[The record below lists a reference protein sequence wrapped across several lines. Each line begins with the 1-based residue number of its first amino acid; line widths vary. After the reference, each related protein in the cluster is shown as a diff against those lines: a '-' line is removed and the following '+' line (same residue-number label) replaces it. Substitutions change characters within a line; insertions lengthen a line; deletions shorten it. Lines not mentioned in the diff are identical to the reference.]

1 MPSFTHYLAA
11 TLASITSA
19 SATGVLLP
27 LYTWPSE
34 GAWDPVYD
42 ALAAYPEVDF
52 YVIVNPNS
60 GPGDSSPP
68 ASEYITG
75 VTTLNSYANAH
86 TIGYVR
92 TNWADRDMD
101 DVKQD
106 IDVYSQWASYSGSGS
121 GSDSSSSSTTT
132 AKKRAQRAR
141 RFRSP
146 CSNQDT
152 YTDTA
157 EDTGTEPIATAS
169 TSTTGFVTTTTSTVA
184 TPTYTSSTSTPAP
197 SSTGTPANQNTGIT
211 LSGIFFDEAPQSSD
225 ESDLSFMQEAA
236 EYVSS
241 HSAHFPSTSNTT
253 IIFNPGTAPDTQYFN
268 YATHI
273 VDFESTYDAWLGSEQ
288 KSGAG
293 GLIDGV
299 EESDYTQSAIIINSV
314 PGDVDY
320 AAVVAAAVERGVA
333 MVYLTG
339 DFDYKNLGSVGD
351 VAAAIL
357 GA

>member
-1 MPSFTHYLAA
+1 MPSFARYFG
-11 TLASITSA
+11 ASLLSIAYYA
-19 SATGVLLP
+19 SSVAATGVILP

-52 YVIVNPNS
+52 YVIVNPSS

-86 TIGYVR
+86 TVGYVR
-92 TNWADRDMD
+92 TNWADRDIN

-106 IDVYSQWASYSGSGS
+106 IDVYSQWATYSGSSSS
-121 GSDSSSSSTTT
+121 GSS
-132 AKKRAQRAR
+132 KRSRKAR
-141 RFRSP
+141 RYRSP
-146 CSNQDT
+146 CSPQEET
-152 YTDTA
+152 ETD
-157 EDTGTEPIATAS
+157 TEPIS
-169 TSTTGFVTTTTSTVA
+169 TISPTGFVTTTTPS
-184 TPTYTSSTSTPAP
+184 TPTSTSTSTSISTPSSTSTP
-197 SSTGTPANQNTGIT
+197 TNQNTGIT

-225 ESDLSFMQEAA
+225 KSQLSYMQEAA
-236 EYVSS
+236 EYVQS
-241 HSAHFPSTSNTT
+241 HSAHFASTTNTST
-253 IIFNPGTAPDTQYFN
+253 VIFNPGTAPDAAYFN

-299 EESDYTQSAIIINSV
+299 EEADYSQSAIIINSV
-314 PGDVDY
+314 PENVDY
-320 AAVVAAAVERGVA
+320 AAVVGAAVEKGVA

-339 DFDYKNLGSVGD
+339 DFDYKTLSSVGD

-357 GA
+357 SA